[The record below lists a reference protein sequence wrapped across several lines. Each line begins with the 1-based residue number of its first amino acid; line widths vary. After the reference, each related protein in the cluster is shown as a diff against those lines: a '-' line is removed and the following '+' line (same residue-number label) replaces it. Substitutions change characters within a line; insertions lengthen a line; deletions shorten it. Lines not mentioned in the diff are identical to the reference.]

1 MPTELRGAKL
11 VSWFRTATKR
21 RCARLGMLA
30 WRSKNPRI
38 CQGTLSVIIKL
49 TLDLYCKKISFFGF
63 VIFLITIP
71 LNGQET
77 PGGISLLEVPGSIQA
92 DEGSLSLVDPALKG
106 LKEFI
111 QAGDWEK
118 ARSVAQR
125 LMVRNPQDP
134 NPHYWLGYVL
144 LRQHQGIAAIPLL
157 RKAERLGLEQPDF
170 PKVLGL
176 AYYTLNQFVLFSRQM
191 RKAIEADPQDPWPH
205 FYLGL
210 YELQMRENY
219 KKAQVNFN
227 QSLKLQPNNA
237 RARYYHG
244 YCHEMLGEYDRAQND
259 YENALELLK
268 LTQASFSLP
277 YQRMAKLSAGMNLD
291 KTLSYKYALRA
302 VEINPNLAENHLIL
316 AKIHESQGKLTAT
329 VQELREAARID
340 PTLALPHYRLFRI
353 LLKQGEKNAADTEL
367 AEFQRLTKLYGP

>member
-1 MPTELRGAKL
+1 MI
-11 VSWFRTATKR
+11 SWSKTATKR
-21 RCARLGMLA
+21 PCTRLGMLA
-30 WRSKNPRI
+30 RRSKKPRI
-38 CQGTLSVIIKL
+38 HQRTLSVIIKL
-49 TLDLYCKKISFFGF
+49 AFDLYCKKFFIFGF
-63 VIFLITIP
+63 ITFFLTMP
-71 LNGQET
+71 LDGQET

-92 DEGSLSLVDPALKG
+92 DEESLSLVYPALKG
-106 LKEFI
+106 LKELI
-111 QAGDWEK
+111 QAGEWEK
-118 ARSVAQR
+118 ARSAAQR
-125 LMVRNPQDP
+125 LMARNPKDP
-134 NPHYWLGYVL
+134 NPHYWLGYIL

-157 RKAERLGLEQPDF
+157 RKAERLGLEQQDF

-191 RKAIEADPQDPWPH
+191 KKAIEANPKDPWPH

-219 KKAQVNFN
+219 KKAQVNFS
-227 QSLKLQPNNA
+227 QSLKLHPNNA
-237 RARYYHG
+237 RVRYYHG
-244 YCHEMLGEYDRAQND
+244 YCHEMLGQYDRAQND